1 LLPLRTGNKPVN
13 SCRGTQAL
21 RAFRTDRFIAFYP
34 ARMAGWRACVG
45 SRGPPRDVRD
55 GIHRGWCALAIRST
69 VTDDQSSN
77 QLKKLVERDRLA
89 QVPVV
94 QEGGAVR
101 RRHLT
106 GQEDYRH
113 PRIRIGVSEH
123 WAKSQSVNAR
133 HMPIGHD
140 GVGCP
145 AVCLR
150 ERLPPVERGGNVV
163 GWTQAGAALP
173 RCPRARCPLVVR
185 GSCVLISRPVSA
197 LCACAVPRAHT
208 YRRAPE

>member
-1 LLPLRTGNKPVN
+1 
-13 SCRGTQAL
+13 
-21 RAFRTDRFIAFYP
+21 
-34 ARMAGWRACVG
+34 MAAWRACVD

-69 VTDDQSSN
+69 VTGDQSSN
-77 QLKKLVERDRLA
+77 QLKKLVGRDRLA
-89 QVPVV
+89 PVPVV

-123 WAKSQSVNAR
+123 SAKNQSVNAR

-140 GVGCP
+140 DVGCP

-163 GWTQAGAALP
+163 LVGLKQEPHCLDALG
-173 RCPRARCPLVVR
+173 LVV
-185 GSCVLISRPVSA
+185 
-197 LCACAVPRAHT
+197 H
-208 YRRAPE
+208 